1 MQSSFMDRRMK
12 MFGPLSELSNRMQWL
27 REELEPSFAPS
38 LNVVEDG
45 ESILVEVEVPGL
57 KAGDVEV
64 TFDNG
69 ELTLKGEKKYQGK
82 ENAPVH
88 RRERVYGAFTRSLT
102 LPWEITADKISA
114 ELKDGVLTVRLPK
127 AEASK
132 PRKVAIKVA
141 DSK

>member
-1 MQSSFMDRRMK
+1 
-12 MFGPLSELSNRMQWL
+12 MFGPLSVLNRMDWL
-27 REELEPSFAPS
+27 REELEPSFTPS

-45 ESILVEVEVPGL
+45 ENIVVDLEVPGL

-64 TFDNG
+64 SFENG
-69 ELTLKGEKKYQGK
+69 ELTLKGEKKFAAK

-88 RRERVYGAFTRSLT
+88 RRERLYGAFTRTLT
-102 LPWEITADKISA
+102 LPWEIVAEKISA
-114 ELKDGVLTVRLPK
+114 EMKDGVLTVTLPK

-141 DSK
+141 ESK

>member
-1 MQSSFMDRRMK
+1 

-27 REELEPSFAPS
+27 REELEPSFTPA

-45 ESILVEVEVPGL
+45 ESIVVEVEVPGL
-57 KAGDVEV
+57 KAGDVDV
-64 TFDNG
+64 SFDNG
-69 ELTLKGEKKYQGK
+69 ELTLKGEKKYEGK

-88 RRERVYGAFTRSLT
+88 RRERMYGAFTRSLT

-127 AEASK
+127 AETSK